1 VREVKSKVL
10 VIAVALLAVAMLATP
25 VMSISP
31 NKIEVEFDGIITDA
45 SPPELVWLHGDVQ
58 HGRNGWIFYE
68 DCSIMGD
75 GVNLVG
81 GSMSQ
86 IADYDINVKGVE
98 PTPPPPPIFR
108 YGKGVMHYRLN
119 LTFADG
125 SFIGSNTLHGEF
137 RVSPLDTAALWNGGS
152 HALLRG
158 TGAYAGW
165 TWVFTAE
172 TVNGVADFEAYMII
186 AEPKLP

>member
-1 VREVKSKVL
+1 M
-10 VIAVALLAVAMLATP
+10 AVAMLTTP
-25 VMSISP
+25 VMAISP
-31 NKIEVEFDGIITDA
+31 NRIEVSLGQLSIVGS
-45 SPPELVWLHGDVQ
+45 SPPDWWLHGDVQ
-58 HGRNGWIFYE
+58 HGRNGWVLY
-68 DCSIMGD
+68 DPVVLTGD
-75 GVNLVG
+75 GINLVG
-81 GSMSQ
+81 GSMLQ

-98 PTPPPPPIFR
+98 PTPPPPPIPR

-137 RVSPLDTAALWNGGS
+137 MVSPIGTAMLRNGDS

-165 TWVFTAE
+165 TWVFTGE
-172 TVNGVADFEAYMII
+172 TVNGIVEFESYMII
-186 AEPKLP
+186 PKPKLS